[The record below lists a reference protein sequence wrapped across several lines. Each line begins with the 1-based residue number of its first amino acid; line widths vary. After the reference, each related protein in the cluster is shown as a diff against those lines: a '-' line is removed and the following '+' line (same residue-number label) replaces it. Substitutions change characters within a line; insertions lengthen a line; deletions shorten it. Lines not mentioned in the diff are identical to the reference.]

1 MSPLLPSSSSRG
13 PLTNYF
19 APVLG
24 VWDCS
29 RCLLVALRRVTLL
42 SCWAPRLVAWCDAS
56 TRTEMQV
63 GTWTDSPDEQ
73 WHEARLGLEDNAVN
87 VLEEYSVS

>member
-1 MSPLLPSSSSRG
+1 M
-13 PLTNYF
+13 
-19 APVLG
+19 
-24 VWDCS
+24 
-29 RCLLVALRRVTLL
+29 TLL

-56 TRTEMQV
+56 TRTEV

-73 WHEARLGLEDNAVN
+73 WREARLGLEDNAVN